1 MTYHIHVYKAVGM
14 VHLDINAN
22 TPEEARLE
30 ALKRSKEH
38 ILEESDCEYIAITF
52 E

>member
-1 MTYHIHVYKAVGM
+1 MIYHIHVYKVKGM
-14 VHLDINAN
+14 VQLDIDVD

-30 ALKRSKEH
+30 ALKKAKEYP
-38 ILEESDCEYIAITF
+38 LEKSDCEYIAITF